1 MSHDATKVHG
11 ALKMLTFAAGI
22 GNVVRVH
29 DDEIELDSPLRT
41 LHLPKG
47 SPWLRLS
54 GDGFEADVPDVG
66 PVAFSAW
73 RGSHWRS
80 ALATHGWKASAAAT
94 T

>member
-1 MSHDATKVHG
+1 MGHDATKVHG

-41 LHLPKG
+41 LHLPRG
-47 SPWLRLS
+47 APWLRVS
-54 GDGFEADVPDVG
+54 GDGFEAEVPEVG

-73 RGSHWRS
+73 RHSHWRS
-80 ALATHGWKASAAAT
+80 ALESHGWQLPAGAPT
-94 T
+94 